1 MFIRVICILVFCLNC
16 LTVTAQPPR
25 LELTPGGFE
34 PVTVQIPATSAEKLI
49 ELSKNWAAETNKRR
63 RGYDITNVTA
73 NTVTISA
80 YKRNAFYYRNRGES
94 FDFRIRYEMALTFDN
109 TSYTLAFKV
118 VDIYAKDD
126 NVQKTGLSNYFT
138 SDGKLK
144 EGFEEVEPS
153 LETSVNDLVNSHYNF
168 LLNFR

>member
-1 MFIRVICILVFCLNC
+1 MLIRVACTLLFCLSC
-16 LTVTAQPPR
+16 FISTAQPPR

-34 PVTVQIPATSAEKLI
+34 PVTVQIPATPAEKLI

-73 NTVTISA
+73 NTVTVSA

-94 FDFRIRYEMALTFDN
+94 YDFRIRYDMAFTFNND
-109 TSYTLAFKV
+109 SYAVAFRV

-126 NVQKTGLSNYFT
+126 NVQKTGLGNYFT
-138 SDGKLK
+138 SDGRLK

-153 LETSVNDLVNSHYNF
+153 LEATVNSLVNSHYNF
-168 LLNFR
+168 LINFR